1 MSRLCPAH
9 DELGRPPTQVFSV
22 ATRVPAE
29 QRLFESLKLAS
40 LRQLN
45 GHPECVKNAS
55 ELLMQFLLSD
65 FRVTRLIARKIKA
78 LPKSKAIDTLAFLK
92 KTASFYELDLLL
104 EDQRSFF
111 SHLNVWKKTLRESK
125 KKSPVDI
132 TKVEGWEK
140 EWIDSKTNESNMMQ
154 GRNTR
159 ADVVCDES
167 RD

>member
-9 DELGRPPTQVFSV
+9 DELGRPPTQIFSV
-22 ATRVPAE
+22 AKRVPAE

-40 LRQLN
+40 QRQLN
-45 GHPECVKNAS
+45 GHPEGVKNAS

-125 KKSPVDI
+125 KKSPIDI
-132 TKVEGWEK
+132 RQVEGWEK